1 MTAQHSDSPQP
12 SGGSADPAESP
23 NIPQIQAGSGAAFS
37 RIMGVGG
44 YRPVRVIPN
53 SEVLEWID
61 SSDEW
66 IRTRSGITERRWA
79 GPEETVAEMSVQ
91 AAGKAIAQAGIAPE
105 QIGAVVVAT
114 VSHLKQTPAIA
125 TEIGLRL
132 GCGTAPAFD
141 ISAACA
147 GFGYGLGIADGL
159 VRSGSAEYVVVIG
172 VERLSDL
179 TDVTDRSTAFIFG
192 DGAGAAVVG
201 PSETPGIGKLVWG
214 SDGAQKDVISQTE
227 AWDTAFGKVDAVN
240 GPSEAH
246 EEGTSSWPA
255 LRMEG
260 QAVFRWAVW
269 DMAKAAQKALDAAGI
284 TADQLGAFIPHQAN
298 MRIIDAMIKALKL
311 PPNIPVAR
319 DIAET
324 GNTSA
329 ASIPLAMERM
339 LQTGEAKSGDL
350 ALIIGFGAGLV
361 YAATVV
367 TLP

>member
-1 MTAQHSDSPQP
+1 MTK
-12 SGGSADPAESP
+12 
-23 NIPQIQAGSGAAFS
+23 PQIRPATGAQYS
-37 RIMGVGG
+37 RIHGVGG

-66 IRTRSGITERRWA
+66 IRTRSGIAERRWA
-79 GPEETVAEMSVQ
+79 GPEESVAEMSLQ
-91 AAGKAIAQAGIAPE
+91 AAGKAVAQAGISAE
-105 QIGAVVVAT
+105 QIGGVIVAT

-125 TEIGLRL
+125 TEIAERL

-147 GFGYGLGIADGL
+147 GFGYGLGLADGMI
-159 VRSGSAEYVVVIG
+159 RGGNAEYVLVIG

-179 TDVTDRSTAFIFG
+179 TDKSDRSTAFIFG
-192 DGAGAAVVG
+192 DGAGAAIVG
-201 PSETPGIGKLVWG
+201 PSDTPGIGKLIWG
-214 SDGAQKDVISQTE
+214 SDGSQSDVISQTQ
-227 AWDTAFGKVDAVN
+227 AWDTAFAKPDAIN
-240 GPSEAH
+240 GPG
-246 EEGTSSWPA
+246 EEQDHKWPA
-255 LRMEG
+255 LRMDG
-260 QAVFRWAVW
+260 QPVFRWAVW
-269 DMAKAAQKALDAAGI
+269 EMAKVAQQALDAAGI

-298 MRIIDAMIKALKL
+298 MRITDAMIKALKL
-311 PPNIPVAR
+311 PASVPVAR

-339 LQTGEAKSGDL
+339 LESGEAHSGDL

-361 YAATVV
+361 YAAAVV

>member
-1 MTAQHSDSPQP
+1 MTAEPSDASESVDVPRITP
-12 SGGSADPAESP
+12 ST
-23 NIPQIQAGSGAAFS
+23 GAPYA

-53 SEVLEWID
+53 AEVLNWID

-91 AAGKAIAQAGIAPE
+91 AASKAIAQSGIAPE
-105 QIGAVVVAT
+105 QVGAVVVAT

-125 TEIGLRL
+125 TEIAQRL

-147 GFGYGLGIADGL
+147 GFGYGLALADGM
-159 VRSGSAEYVVVIG
+159 VRTGSAEYVVVIG

-179 TDVTDRSTAFIFG
+179 TDVSDRSTAFIFG

-201 PSETPGIGKLVWG
+201 PSQTPGIGKLVWG
-214 SDGAQKDVISQTE
+214 SDGSQRDVISQTE
-227 AWDTAFGKVDAVN
+227 AWDTAFGKPDAVN
-240 GPSEAH
+240 GVGD
-246 EEGTSSWPA
+246 GTKWPA

-298 MRIIDAMIKALKL
+298 MRIIDAMIKALGL
-311 PPNIPVAR
+311 PETVPVAR
-319 DIAET
+319 DIAVT

-361 YAATVV
+361 YAAAVV